1 MGVIY
6 SSVDAQD
13 YTTDK
18 NGTLT
23 LSGWRGSENAGEI
36 TMTCL
41 ADETEVSTAEFS
53 THKREDVFQIC
64 KTLSKEDSNV
74 GFELTITGLN
84 PLMEQYQNI
93 RIICRQGKNEKT
105 VWEKPMAELKKEVGA
120 RTLIRR
126 IDDIRRRGS
135 QMVVSGWI
143 IDYLQEN
150 RIKVQDD
157 HGNPI
162 PYEMKQMTRQDVCQ
176 TYKLKD
182 IKAFGFEVAVARKD
196 LKNQMFK
203 VLFENEMTV
212 KETTVDVKKYDFE
225 NSPRGRM
232 MQTLSLSRRKE
243 NRKIIREKGFSYFVK
258 FVQDQMDVEQEDY
271 LSLIHI

>member
-13 YTTDK
+13 YTTEQ

-126 IDDIRRRGS
+126 IDDIRRRSASSGRAESS
-135 QMVVSGWI
+135 QS
-143 IDYLQEN
+143 
-150 RIKVQDD
+150 RIFS
-157 HGNPI
+157 H
-162 PYEMKQMTRQDVCQ
+162 
-176 TYKLKD
+176 
-182 IKAFGFEVAVARKD
+182 
-196 LKNQMFK
+196 
-203 VLFENEMTV
+203 
-212 KETTVDVKKYDFE
+212 
-225 NSPRGRM
+225 
-232 MQTLSLSRRKE
+232 
-243 NRKIIREKGFSYFVK
+243 EK
-258 FVQDQMDVEQEDY
+258 
-271 LSLIHI
+271 